1 MPTYEE
7 IKERFEKED
16 KLEFFEQGINDA
28 CEKIMRQT
36 DYSRE
41 VSFEKLKEHN
51 MDIMAVVRDW
61 MGVVSIKKPERT
73 SNQMVFDEFRSFL
86 DDASSSY
93 YKKKELQKAQEEYVQ
108 QMREA
113 ARIELERRKLEA
125 ADKNPLQT
133 IDEDP
138 K

>member
-7 IKERFEKED
+7 IKERFEKEN

-28 CEKIMRQT
+28 CDKIMRQT
-36 DYSRE
+36 DYTKE
-41 VSFEKLKEHN
+41 VSLDKLKEHN
-51 MDIMAVVRDW
+51 MDIMSVVREW

-86 DDASSSY
+86 DTASIDY
-93 YKKKELQKAQEEYVQ
+93 YKKKELQKAQEEYVK

-113 ARIELERRKLEA
+113 ARIELERRKLA

-133 IDEDP
+133 IDEDA